1 MTTETQGQVE
11 VDSEFDSQLADYLA
25 GMKGEEA
32 PAPKDDDQ
40 QKEAAKPAATE
51 QKTVTDEDL
60 LNPKPAEKQP
70 LSIEEQAKA
79 LGWNP
84 DRAAVEAK
92 GGDWQSAKSFL
103 RIREQAAH
111 IAAQSKEIKQM
122 RRDMERRLKHVET
135 HAVKTEQSTRAE
147 KLAAVDAGLQQAF
160 VDQDFDRH
168 TELLKQRDELL
179 KGEQAKA
186 EDKPK
191 DDGEAADDWPYIE
204 DKSEV
209 TAYVADWKAKNQW
222 FVKTAPKYREEAE
235 KIEQDYCDKYPN
247 ASVKDSLEHVRA
259 VMFERYPTFAAYG
272 KPLQTPAA
280 NPRNA
285 VRPPAKELDAS
296 SLSPADRKV
305 YDSLINA
312 GGLATDAAKK
322 AFFKQMQE
330 S

>member
-11 VDSEFDSQLADYLA
+11 ADSEFDSQLADYLA
-25 GMKGEEA
+25 GMKGEES
-32 PAPKDDDQ
+32 PAPKNDDQ
-40 QKEAAKPAATE
+40 PKDAAKPADTE

-92 GGDWQSAKSFL
+92 GGEWQSAKTFL

-111 IAAQSKEIKQM
+111 IAAQSKELKQM
-122 RRDMERRLKHVET
+122 RRDMERRFKGVET
-135 HAVKTEQSTRAE
+135 QVAKTAQTTREE
-147 KLAAVDAGLQQAF
+147 KIAAVDAGLQQAF
-160 VDQDFDRH
+160 VDQDYDRH

-179 KGEQAKA
+179 KGEQAKPT
-186 EDKPK
+186 EKQVEPE
-191 DDGEAADDWPYIE
+191 GGADDWPYLE
-204 DKSEV
+204 DRSEAK
-209 TAYVADWKAKNQW
+209 TIISEWKAKNQW

-235 KIEQDYCDKYPN
+235 LIEQEYCDKYPN
-247 ASVKDSLEHVRA
+247 ASVKDSLEHVRT

-280 NPRNA
+280 TPRA
-285 VRPPAKELDAS
+285 AERPTAKAMDES

-305 YDSLINA
+305 YDSLIAA
-312 GGLATDAAKK
+312 GGLKTPEAKK
-322 AFFKQMQE
+322 NFFKQMQE